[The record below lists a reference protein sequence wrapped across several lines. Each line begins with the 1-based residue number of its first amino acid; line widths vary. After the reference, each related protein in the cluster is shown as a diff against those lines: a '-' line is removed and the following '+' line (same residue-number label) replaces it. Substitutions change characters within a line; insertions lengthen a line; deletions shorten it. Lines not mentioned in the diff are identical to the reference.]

1 MQLMKFN
8 KLCLIV
14 AAMFLVVNTGC
25 KKKTRE
31 IGPVSSKLEGINDV
45 WVLQQVKQF
54 DPLNK
59 DMVLDVSEA
68 IMGTTPIEM
77 TVDSKNLT
85 YTFNQNDPIYM
96 GTAGNWKFDDENYP
110 TAIEFTEGSK
120 INNVKLI
127 RTIRTVDQTLE
138 LQLTRFCGAGK
149 PITVYQFIF
158 GRK

>member
-1 MQLMKFN
+1 MKINTLFLMFGA
-8 KLCLIV
+8 L
-14 AAMFLVVNTGC
+14 FLVTNSGC

-45 WVLQQVKQF
+45 WVLQQVKQY

-59 DMVLDVSEA
+59 DLILDVTEA
-68 IMGTTPIEM
+68 LTGATPIEM

-85 YTFNQNDPIYM
+85 YTFNQPDPVFM
-96 GTAGNWKFDDENYP
+96 GTTGTWKFDDENYP
-110 TAIEFTEGSK
+110 TAIQFNEGS
-120 INNVKLI
+120 NVSNVKLI

-138 LQLTRFCGAGK
+138 LQLTRFCEAGK

-158 GRK
+158 IRK